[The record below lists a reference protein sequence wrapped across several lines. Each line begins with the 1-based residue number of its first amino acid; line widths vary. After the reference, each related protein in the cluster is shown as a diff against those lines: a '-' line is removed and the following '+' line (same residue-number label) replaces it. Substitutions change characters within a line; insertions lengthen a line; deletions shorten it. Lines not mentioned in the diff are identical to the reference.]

1 MMFVSTEKKLYNVY
15 IIDINIIYTYINQK
29 KHAQEI

>member
-1 MMFVSTEKKLYNVY
+1 MFVSTEKKLYNVY
-15 IIDINIIYTYINQK
+15 IIDINIIYTYINQN

>member
-15 IIDINIIYTYINQK
+15 IIDINIIYTYINQN

>member
-1 MMFVSTEKKLYNVY
+1 MMSVSTEKKLYNVY
-15 IIDINIIYTYINQK
+15 IIDINIIYTYINQN

>member
-1 MMFVSTEKKLYNVY
+1 MFVSTEKKLYNVY
-15 IIDINIIYTYINQK
+15 ITDINIIYTYINQN

>member
-1 MMFVSTEKKLYNVY
+1 MFVSTEKKLYNVY
-15 IIDINIIYTYINQK
+15 IIDININYTYINQN

>member
-1 MMFVSTEKKLYNVY
+1 MFVSTEKKLYYVY
-15 IIDINIIYTYINQK
+15 IIDINIIYTYINQN